1 MVIRVER
8 SDQLT
13 PVKFL
18 LQLKLSP
25 NTPKDEEN
33 IQDLHPGLHLGLQRL
48 AELVVKREVTG
59 ALGWVVVVC
68 PGRIN
73 LLY

>member
-8 SDQLT
+8 SDQLAT
-13 PVKFL
+13 VEFL

-33 IQDLHPGLHLGLQRL
+33 IHDLRPGLHLGLQRL

-59 ALGWVVVVC
+59 ALGWVVVV
-68 PGRIN
+68 
-73 LLY
+73 

>member
-8 SDQLT
+8 SDQLA
-13 PVKFL
+13 PVEFL

-25 NTPKDEEN
+25 NTSKDEEN
-33 IQDLHPGLHLGLQRL
+33 IEDLHPGLHLGLQRL

-59 ALGWVVVVC
+59 A
-68 PGRIN
+68 P
-73 LLY
+73 